1 MTSSGLFSPIISVKP
16 APVSKNHLYPATLVV
31 VDVPSRVMVVP
42 SQTSWSGPKSP
53 ATIEQSVVPTP
64 GPPGKFSSILIK
76 PSKPSKFVIKIR

>member
-42 SQTSWSGPKSP
+42 SQTS
-53 ATIEQSVVPTP
+53 
-64 GPPGKFSSILIK
+64 
-76 PSKPSKFVIKIR
+76 